1 MGMGMGMGM
10 GMVLG
15 GERGLT
21 FGGELSNIKWG
32 RGRGLF
38 VLVSG
43 GVKLDRWQWDVGRM
57 G

>member
-1 MGMGMGMGM
+1 MGMGM

-32 RGRGLF
+32 WGRGLF

-43 GVKLDRWQWDVGRM
+43 GCEIG
-57 G
+57 